1 MTKPDRPTPAPRA
14 EVPAPNIAPPPAE
27 RVTTTL
33 AETARLTGL
42 SRSELYRLLAQGR
55 LRAVKANRR
64 TLILWDSVR
73 EYLDSLPSATFRGPA
88 SRPSGRITP

>member
-1 MTKPDRPTPAPRA
+1 MTKPKSPTSAQRVGAPALSA
-14 EVPAPNIAPPPAE
+14 APPCTE

-42 SRSELYRLLAQGR
+42 SRSELYRLLATGR

-64 TLILWDSVR
+64 TLVLWDSVLA
-73 EYLDSLPSATFRGPA
+73 YLDSLPSATFRGPR
-88 SRPSGRITP
+88 SRPSERIAP